1 MATLPPP
8 DVAMDISSPSHR
20 VDQDDDIEIDI
31 SDYPIAFELT
41 DDEQMVDG
49 ELARPDTATDE
60 NMDDDEPINII
71 PEEVMTDEPQ
81 LDNTN
86 TGNDFDDE
94 LIDYDDDQAHQNLA
108 VMTFPDSSQTVV
120 PNNAEAFSQVP
131 PHESIPV
138 PDIAP
143 AIQRVDDNLT
153 SITTG
158 LSDAVV
164 APVVTQ
170 DSASLEH
177 AAPSHPSAEH
187 DKTIP
192 VPVVD
197 VHENKSTVVVGESV
211 AGVGEAGRPAVSPAV
226 ADKEVTLAQ
235 QQQPT
240 EDEAAAQD
248 QQAEAD
254 ETEAQRQQQHLG
266 KDDASAQQQQ
276 QFDRIEELAE
286 QQQSAEDDNPQPSSQ
301 KLSESAAEAGVSA
314 TDVLPSPTDTGLHPI
329 MVKYRSTEFP
339 LFKSRM
345 ALNGLLENDNIVNV
359 SLSELMATCR
369 EQLGI
374 NTGEKISDDQ
384 ELCLK
389 IDHMR
394 SSLREHEPRA
404 FEFSLQD
411 VLDTFVLLHQND
423 GTKDMPA
430 MWLTI
435 ELTWN
440 FSKLLKDM
448 RTAAA
453 DGYGMSNFE
462 YVNSANDDYYQN
474 DEPDEV
480 EHDHTSVDN
489 EYYEPDEEY
498 ADEFEEDEVA
508 DRVVDSQNQDHSES
522 QPHDTREDG
531 ASIGDGFGTGENEV
545 GQSTS
550 DTIAD
555 ESSGP
560 QEGDGEP
567 TKHSLAEPDA
577 DDGSTNDQKPRN
589 AITNPAVQV
598 DTEGSPAASAVTR
611 AASTGDA
618 NDSAYEASNTEVKS
632 TNHEKHVSSRDTVE
646 EAQSDNEFDD
656 AAEVYDAIGDGDL
669 TADEI
674 DESGDFDQ
682 QQEASFDHDRGE
694 EFADDIDTVHAE
706 ESGKDNTL
714 HADLRADDAEH
725 EDLSVTAEISTVPE
739 PEQVEKPADESAAA
753 NDDLIEYD
761 DEEEAALLE
770 TSDEQA
776 ANEGSGVA
784 SDSAGADA
792 TLEPEVPSQ
801 SENPV
806 PKHQSPRGKRRLED
820 DSDFDFIDFA
830 DDEPDVKKARAG

>member
-192 VPVVD
+192 VHVVD

-462 YVNSANDDYYQN
+462 YVTSTMNPMRNMPMNSRRMKWQIASSTAKIKTTVNLN
-474 DEPDEV
+474 LM
-480 EHDHTSVDN
+480 
-489 EYYEPDEEY
+489 
-498 ADEFEEDEVA
+498 
-508 DRVVDSQNQDHSES
+508 
-522 QPHDTREDG
+522 TREKMAQVSAMVLALVKMKLG
-531 ASIGDGFGTGENEV
+531 KARLTQSPMNHRGLRRVTESPQNIRWLSLMPTTAAPTIKNHVMQSRILLCRSI
-545 GQSTS
+545 
-550 DTIAD
+550 
-555 ESSGP
+555 
-560 QEGDGEP
+560 
-567 TKHSLAEPDA
+567 
-577 DDGSTNDQKPRN
+577 QKAR
-589 AITNPAVQV
+589 
-598 DTEGSPAASAVTR
+598 R
-611 AASTGDA
+611 
-618 NDSAYEASNTEVKS
+618 
-632 TNHEKHVSSRDTVE
+632 
-646 EAQSDNEFDD
+646 
-656 AAEVYDAIGDGDL
+656 
-669 TADEI
+669 
-674 DESGDFDQ
+674 
-682 QQEASFDHDRGE
+682 
-694 EFADDIDTVHAE
+694 
-706 ESGKDNTL
+706 
-714 HADLRADDAEH
+714 LRA
-725 EDLSVTAEISTVPE
+725 LSLVQLRLGTLMIPLTR
-739 PEQVEKPADESAAA
+739 
-753 NDDLIEYD
+753 
-761 DEEEAALLE
+761 
-770 TSDEQA
+770 QA
-776 ANEGSGVA
+776 
-784 SDSAGADA
+784 
-792 TLEPEVPSQ
+792 TQ
-801 SENPV
+801 
-806 PKHQSPRGKRRLED
+806 K
-820 DSDFDFIDFA
+820 
-830 DDEPDVKKARAG
+830 